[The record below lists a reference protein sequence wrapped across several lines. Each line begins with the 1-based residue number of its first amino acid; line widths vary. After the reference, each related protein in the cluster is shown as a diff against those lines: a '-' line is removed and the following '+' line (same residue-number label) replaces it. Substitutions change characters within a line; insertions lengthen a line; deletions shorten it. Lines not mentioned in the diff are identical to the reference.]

1 MDRQLDLQLVI
12 ILLLSGPYT
21 HFHSLYGDSRNPRLL
36 CPISQMDCGG
46 HNRSS
51 ADLES
56 DHWFLQLGHT
66 VKWTKCCPNCGTQA
80 SGLTIILEVARK
92 ENYNLCPDL
101 VNQNV

>member
-1 MDRQLDLQLVI
+1 
-12 ILLLSGPYT
+12 
-21 HFHSLYGDSRNPRLL
+21 
-36 CPISQMDCGG
+36 MDCGG